1 MYKSQE
7 EQCKDVFLIC
17 KGKYSSKKYKQTI
30 DAMNDYY
37 KKYCHGSKDLSYRDI
52 NEMFMYPMIKWI
64 IENYKNDF
72 IDPLL
77 LYIFNDVHSKDSA
90 KDYDKELFY
99 RIIQLLRY
107 IDERE
112 YYDNHN
118 RYVWL
123 LPFSNR
129 DNMNIN
135 LD

>member
-17 KGKYSSKKYKQTI
+17 KGRYSSKKYNKTI
-30 DAMNDYY
+30 DALNAYY
-37 KKYCHGSKDLSYRDI
+37 KTYCHGSKDLSYRDV
-52 NEMFMYPMIKWI
+52 NEMFIYPMIKWI

-77 LYIFNDVHSKDSA
+77 LYIFNDVHSKDFA

-107 IDERE
+107 IDERK
-112 YYDNHN
+112 YYDFHN

-129 DNMNIN
+129 DNMSVN